1 MLDIPVPRREME
13 HARQPIRCGVPSNN
27 DTITLVCFNVSFYR
41 LIGFCQENG
50 SYKGCAFEMPEVDN
64 EYFKRQ
70 LNNLGL
76 DNEEAIEQCVEVATV
91 GDYEDQEWRPPQD

>member
-1 MLDIPVPRREME
+1 
-13 HARQPIRCGVPSNN
+13 
-27 DTITLVCFNVSFYR
+27 
-41 LIGFCQENG
+41 
-50 SYKGCAFEMPEVDN
+50 MPEVDN

-91 GDYEDQEWRPPQD
+91 GDYEDQEWRPPQDWKYLSRPEFKIFKIIQIYYER

>member
-1 MLDIPVPRREME
+1 
-13 HARQPIRCGVPSNN
+13 
-27 DTITLVCFNVSFYR
+27 
-41 LIGFCQENG
+41 
-50 SYKGCAFEMPEVDN
+50 MPEVDN

-76 DNEEAIEQCVEVATV
+76 DKEEAIEQCVEVATV